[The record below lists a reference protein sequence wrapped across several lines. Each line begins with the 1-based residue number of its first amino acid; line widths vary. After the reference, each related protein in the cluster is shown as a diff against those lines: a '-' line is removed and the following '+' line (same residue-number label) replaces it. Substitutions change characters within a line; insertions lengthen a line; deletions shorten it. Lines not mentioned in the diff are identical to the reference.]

1 MQHKFVPYCYFLH
14 FSVDA
19 TFAHGLGRLVNDSP
33 QKDANCVMK
42 RVVIDNVPHLL
53 LYAKDDIQPGDEL
66 RYNYGIKGLPWR
78 KSKGMFY

>member
-66 RYNYGIKGLPWR
+66 RLWNKRSSLA
-78 KSKGMFY
+78 KE